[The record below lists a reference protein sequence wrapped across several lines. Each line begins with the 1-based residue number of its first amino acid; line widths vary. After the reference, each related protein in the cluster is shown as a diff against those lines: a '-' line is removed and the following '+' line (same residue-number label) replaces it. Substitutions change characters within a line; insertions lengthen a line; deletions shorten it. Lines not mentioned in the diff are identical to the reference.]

1 MAKRGPRYP
10 IDPIEPARIGSRFG
24 ALLTRLEPLLDAADV
39 TALRSQIEQG
49 DFETAYAR
57 LDALTDAAT
66 TEIETAALVELV
78 LLGQAIRPT

>member
-1 MAKRGPRYP
+1 MAKREPRYR
-10 IDPIEPARIGSRFG
+10 IDPIEPGRIGPRFG
-24 ALLTRLEPLLDAADV
+24 ALVTRLEPLLDAADV
-39 TALRSQIEQG
+39 TALRSQIEHG
-49 DFETAYAR
+49 DFEAAYVR